1 MDDVPTLI
9 ELGRVMHQE
18 SPRFRGLDYDE
29 EKLMQLGANLV
40 NQGGIFLAE
49 KDGKPLGMILGM
61 VTEHFFGH
69 DLMACDLAVYVHPD
83 HRGGTLAVRLIKKYE
98 AWAFS
103 MGAKVITMG
112 VSTEVEADRTGQL
125 YKRLGYRMTGVLA
138 VKEKKVC
145 V

>member
-18 SPRFRGLDYDE
+18 SPRFRGMDYDE